1 MVVSLTQ
8 LQLLVILG
16 DARADRSRASEVE
29 RRTFHTANCSSRNQS
44 GVDGSEP
51 AGMQPE
57 LMLEN
62 IALPLSRQIEIGV
75 IRPVEDR
82 VLVGSS
88 GVLDAQLIVVGKS
101 VGDLRWQVAGITFFS
116 VFAQLVQLED

>member
-1 MVVSLTQ
+1 
-8 LQLLVILG
+8 
-16 DARADRSRASEVE
+16 
-29 RRTFHTANCSSRNQS
+29 
-44 GVDGSEP
+44 
-51 AGMQPE
+51 MQPE

-75 IRPVEDR
+75 IRQVDDR

-88 GVLDAQLIVVGKS
+88 GVLDAQLILIGQR

-116 VFAQLVQLED
+116 VFAQVVQLED